1 MKEDNPI
8 SRRKFF
14 RRVAKLLPVLLIVS
28 SETAFARKLIGSSNS
43 GCEDICS
50 SSCRNYC
57 NEACERSCKY
67 VCNYNCVAE
76 CKMGCVQNCMYTC
89 NGTCERSC
97 SGSAK
102 ATNTN
107 DTIIISNDSIK

>member
-1 MKEDNPI
+1 MKGDNPI

-14 RRVAKLLPVLLIVS
+14 RKVAKLLPVLLVVS
-28 SETAFARKLIGSSNS
+28 DETAFARNLISSSNS
-43 GCEDICS
+43 GCEDVCS

-67 VCNYNCVAE
+67 VCNYNCVAK
-76 CKMGCVQNCMYTC
+76 CKMNCMDTC

-97 SGSAK
+97 NGSAK
-102 ATNTN
+102 AINTN
-107 DTIIISNDSIK
+107 DTIIYSNDSIK